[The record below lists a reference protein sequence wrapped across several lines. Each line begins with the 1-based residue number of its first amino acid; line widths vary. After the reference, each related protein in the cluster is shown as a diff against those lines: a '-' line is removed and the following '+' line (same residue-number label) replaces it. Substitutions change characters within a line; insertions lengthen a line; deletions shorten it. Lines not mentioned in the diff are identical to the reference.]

1 MQEIGKEE
9 MGGGSPIRRAMRAPA
24 KDPPAAPRPEANTA
38 VPAVEARKP
47 VAPAAVAAGA
57 PTSVNAAPA
66 MFLQRYRRVSSMPC
80 PAYLRKLP

>member
-24 KDPPAAPRPEANTA
+24 KEPPAAPRPEANTA
-38 VPAVEARKP
+38 VPAAEAKKP

-57 PTSVNAAPA
+57 PASENAAPG
-66 MFLQRYRRVSSMPC
+66 MFLQRYTHVSSMAC
-80 PAYLRKLP
+80 PT